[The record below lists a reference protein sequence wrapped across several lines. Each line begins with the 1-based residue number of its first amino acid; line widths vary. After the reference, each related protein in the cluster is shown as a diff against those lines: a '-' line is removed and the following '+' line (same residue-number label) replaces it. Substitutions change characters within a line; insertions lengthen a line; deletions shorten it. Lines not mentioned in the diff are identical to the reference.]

1 MIAAWKLAVAVV
13 AVYATVILFL
23 SRNLWGDASSLEA
36 LSFGRRAGTHTHSKP
51 SYVHAHTLPDCN
63 HVLGSRNV
71 SPTCPRPPLAL
82 QCCRGLFARALNT
95 CGCQVRRGCPAA
107 PHTHTRAKVP
117 GTPWLDRCAARLEPH
132 RRAPC
137 PLLALVWSGLGNAG
151 KLDHWLR
158 FEGACADRR
167 SRGRSSRYV
176 EIKVT
181 GMDLCMQVCESMPTC
196 MAFTLGDGLRC
207 SVTTQCGTHAAGD
220 GPADVTFVK
229 KNVAAGAAVAED
241 DDALAPRAPKQHL
254 EDCSYCPPQ
263 NQCEQPR
270 MCRAG
275 RCFHGLPEKDGTAC
289 SDGDATTEGER
300 CIKGRCTAFEDG
312 FAVEDHSHMA
322 HRALQAFNIHL
333 QTQCLQEYVVAA
345 MDYDAERC
353 AKVVSRSACAAR
365 PRARPP
371 LTPKTTRAHHV
382 CWPRLARLT
391 CDTHAP
397 SRAVPL
403 RSRSDQCAVAC

>member
-1 MIAAWKLAVAVV
+1 MVAAWKLAVAVV
-13 AVYATVILFL
+13 AVYATVILLL

-36 LSFGRRAGTHTHSKP
+36 LSFGRRA
-51 SYVHAHTLPDCN
+51 
-63 HVLGSRNV
+63 
-71 SPTCPRPPLAL
+71 
-82 QCCRGLFARALNT
+82 
-95 CGCQVRRGCPAA
+95 
-107 PHTHTRAKVP
+107 
-117 GTPWLDRCAARLEPH
+117 
-132 RRAPC
+132 
-137 PLLALVWSGLGNAG
+137 GNAG

-263 NQCEQPR
+263 NQCYQPR
-270 MCRAG
+270 ICRAG

-353 AKVVSRSACAAR
+353 AKECLRAPGERCKAFSQETTDDKRCMLFDASTRCSSANAHW
-365 PRARPP
+365 
-371 LTPKTTRAHHV
+371 LSGTIKTPE
-382 CWPRLARLT
+382 
-391 CDTHAP
+391 
-397 SRAVPL
+397 
-403 RSRSDQCAVAC
+403 